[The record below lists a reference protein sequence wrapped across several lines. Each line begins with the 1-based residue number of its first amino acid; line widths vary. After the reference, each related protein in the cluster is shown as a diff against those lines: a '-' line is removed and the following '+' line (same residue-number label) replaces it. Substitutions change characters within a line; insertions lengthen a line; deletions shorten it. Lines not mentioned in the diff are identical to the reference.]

1 MIIEKIREV
10 SDFYGEKSTK
20 FNFKMIEE
28 RKKIWANLV
37 QLHGESNALKVFNA
51 DSNIVGSKAWYEQN
65 PTSYEAVNIEGFYHL
80 QNAYIMG
87 LIDEYTT
94 VCLLYKHGMV

>member
-51 DSNIVGSKAWYEQN
+51 DSNIVGSKAWYEQKSFEN
-65 PTSYEAVNIEGFYHL
+65 SILN
-80 QNAYIMG
+80 
-87 LIDEYTT
+87 
-94 VCLLYKHGMV
+94 